1 MYNHILDIEQD
12 FKDQLNVYVPLLLDE
27 SNIVLKEING
37 TQISC
42 RELLE
47 YFKVSIYF
55 TMFQT
60 FVQGLIPNI
69 FALGEEDA

>member
-60 FVQGLIPNI
+60 FV
-69 FALGEEDA
+69 